1 MYACVGVRV
10 CVTVSSHSVTM
21 CDEKSYKY
29 ECRGGS
35 LVTRRRSQMGDMED
49 MIKVFAC
56 LVKRTI
62 QKFGSG
68 VAKAVS

>member
-1 MYACVGVRV
+1 MCVGVRV

-49 MIKVFAC
+49 MFLHAWLKEQYKH
-56 LVKRTI
+56 L
-62 QKFGSG
+62 G
-68 VAKAVS
+68 VAKAIS